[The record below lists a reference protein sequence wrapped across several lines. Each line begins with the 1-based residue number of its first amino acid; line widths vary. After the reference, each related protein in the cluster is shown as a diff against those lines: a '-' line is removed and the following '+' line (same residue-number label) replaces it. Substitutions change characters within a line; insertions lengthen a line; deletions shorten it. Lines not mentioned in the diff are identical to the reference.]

1 MLYSKKT
8 VQILVITAIFAVAMA
23 YLEAA
28 IVIYLRKIYYPAGFH
43 FPLVYVPRSI
53 WLIEAG
59 REAATIIMLYA
70 LARLIAGRRQTVFA
84 CFCYTFGIWDIWY
97 YVWLKIL
104 LNWPAS
110 FLDWDVLFL
119 IPLPWLAPVLAPLL
133 VSLALITAALIML
146 YFESRE
152 LLLRF
157 SRLESA
163 LEILA
168 GLLIFLSFF
177 SEVQTIPLQQ
187 EPQNYPWWLF
197 ASGMILGL
205 AVFIRRI
212 YLQHTNPPL

>member
-1 MLYSKKT
+1 
-8 VQILVITAIFAVAMA
+8 
-23 YLEAA
+23 
-28 IVIYLRKIYYPAGFH
+28 
-43 FPLVYVPRSI
+43 
-53 WLIEAG
+53 
-59 REAATIIMLYA
+59 
-70 LARLIAGRRQTVFA
+70 
-84 CFCYTFGIWDIWY
+84 
-97 YVWLKIL
+97 

-110 FLDWDVLFL
+110 FLEWDVLFL

-205 AVFIRRI
+205 AVFIRRV
-212 YLQHTNPPL
+212 YLHRMSK